1 MEQETP
7 ANGDLPFVDSQLL
20 LRYDRPA
27 PRYTSYPTAVEFGDD
42 YGADDYAAGLDRMD
56 AGSEV
61 SLYAHLPFCEH
72 RCTFC
77 GCHVVITQKRD
88 VAATYLD
95 YLEREIDLVR
105 RRLPTDL
112 KVVQY
117 HWGGGTPTYYTPDQ
131 MRELHESLSSRFD
144 LQPNAEVAVEVD
156 PRVTTTEHVD
166 ALVELGFN
174 RLSMGVQDFTP
185 DVQEEI
191 GRSQTEAETRELFDY
206 CRGKKELESINID
219 LIYGLPRQT
228 EESFAVNLES
238 VLDIRPDRVALY
250 SYAHV
255 PWVRGHQ
262 MRMNTD
268 LLPTRDEKFSL
279 FAAAIRAFRDSGYRQ
294 IGMDHFALPD
304 DELSLALG
312 QRRLHRNFMGYTV
325 QRAPVMIGL
334 GISAIGDVD
343 HAYVQNKK
351 KLSTYYSTVEAGEL
365 PVERGYSLSDDDCLR
380 RHVIIELM
388 CNLYVDMPEAEG
400 FFGIS
405 FADYFSVELA
415 ELAEG
420 PEKDGFVIL
429 GSDTIEVTPLG
440 QLFLRNV
447 CMIFDRYLREKPR
460 TGPTFS
466 RTV

>member
-174 RLSMGVQDFTP
+174 RLSMGV
-185 DVQEEI
+185 
-191 GRSQTEAETRELFDY
+191 
-206 CRGKKELESINID
+206 
-219 LIYGLPRQT
+219 
-228 EESFAVNLES
+228 
-238 VLDIRPDRVALY
+238 
-250 SYAHV
+250 
-255 PWVRGHQ
+255 
-262 MRMNTD
+262 
-268 LLPTRDEKFSL
+268 
-279 FAAAIRAFRDSGYRQ
+279 
-294 IGMDHFALPD
+294 
-304 DELSLALG
+304 
-312 QRRLHRNFMGYTV
+312 
-325 QRAPVMIGL
+325 
-334 GISAIGDVD
+334 
-343 HAYVQNKK
+343 
-351 KLSTYYSTVEAGEL
+351 
-365 PVERGYSLSDDDCLR
+365 
-380 RHVIIELM
+380 
-388 CNLYVDMPEAEG
+388 
-400 FFGIS
+400 
-405 FADYFSVELA
+405 
-415 ELAEG
+415 
-420 PEKDGFVIL
+420 
-429 GSDTIEVTPLG
+429 
-440 QLFLRNV
+440 
-447 CMIFDRYLREKPR
+447 
-460 TGPTFS
+460 
-466 RTV
+466 